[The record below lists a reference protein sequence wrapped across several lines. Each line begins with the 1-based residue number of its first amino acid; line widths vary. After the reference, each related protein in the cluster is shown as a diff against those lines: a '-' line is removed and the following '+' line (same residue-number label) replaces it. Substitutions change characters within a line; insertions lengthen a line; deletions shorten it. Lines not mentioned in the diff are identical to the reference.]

1 MSIKKIDSKI
11 YISVN
16 EASNIF
22 NKSIPTIRKLI
33 SDKKVI
39 FIKDGTKVL
48 VEQNSLENIYQKL
61 INKSINKKSESINTQ
76 IINTTESPLI
86 QTNLINNLKNE
97 NENLKKDKEKLY
109 EDLESRKIEIEKFHT
124 SLEKVHVLLENQQ
137 TLMLGLQQQIKTLT
151 DNSAQNIQNIPEK
164 PKTKH
169 TTVEAKVSNSPQTN
183 TDPLNFDFYD
193 ESNQVPVE
201 AKKTAQKRRKWWFF

>member
-76 IINTTESPLI
+76 IINTTENPLI
-86 QTNLINNLKNE
+86 QTNLIDNLKNE

-151 DNSAQNIQNIPEK
+151 DNPAQNISEK
-164 PKTKH
+164 LNPKQS
-169 TTVEAKVSNSPQTN
+169 TVEVTSSNSPETN

-201 AKKTAQKRRKWWFF
+201 TKKTSQKRRKWWFF